1 MAGSVYNITAWIGAE
16 ISDFQSKINRAISV
30 QQKFHESLK
39 IIGSS
44 IAAAFSVQAI
54 GNFVASSV
62 KDFAELEEAQA
73 RLALSFKGTA
83 KELQG
88 LYDLAGKLQTTTTF
102 DDTEII
108 KVANAFKN
116 FGLSADQI
124 EKAVRATTNL
134 SAVTGDDL
142 PTSADKLIKSLSG
155 ITRELGR
162 QFPEIAEMSKSY
174 LQAGGAI
181 DFFNTKYADA
191 AETMAQTT
199 AGKIRAAKNEW
210 NDFKKSVGEVALDV
224 FSGLKKA
231 AEFTQK
237 FTGINA
243 VYSVAAA
250 VAVSKQK
257 ELAESTEKVN
267 KSIAETPVKIKPAG
281 ESLKIL
287 REQLQ
292 AAKEKYEEATS
303 AFERKIAYKE
313 IERLTQK
320 IKDLEEAAKGV
331 VKAAKIIS
339 LPELKLSA
347 KGITGIEQISADA
360 LAVEGFTDKLK
371 KHLKEIQPTILD
383 IRSEL
388 AGLVEDFA
396 IAFGELFA
404 KGNFQNFGSEILQAL
419 ARFMGQLG
427 SLMIATGV
435 AALTFK
441 LNLKTL
447 NGPGMIAAGAAL
459 VAAAGAVSAFA
470 QKSASGG
477 ISGSEGGGS
486 SNITGPAYMPVYSQG
501 FSKLNLNLKGKI
513 SGEDI
518 SLSLDRSSR
527 YNY

>member
-54 GNFVASSV
+54 GNFVMSSI
-62 KDFAELEEAQA
+62 KDFAALEEAQT

-83 KELQG
+83 GELQN
-88 LYDLAGKLQTTTTF
+88 LYDLAGKLQETTTF

-116 FGLSADQI
+116 VGLSADQI
-124 EKAVRATTNL
+124 EKAVKATTNL

-142 PTSADKLIKSLSG
+142 TTSADKLIKSLSG

-181 DFFNTKYADA
+181 DFFNAKYADA

-210 NDFKKSVGEVALDV
+210 NDFKKSVGEVALKV

-231 AEFTQK
+231 ADFTVTK
-237 FTGINA
+237 IT
-243 VYSVAAA
+243 SVAAA
-250 VAVSKQK
+250 VTGSKQK
-257 ELAESTEKVN
+257 ELAESIEKVN

-396 IAFGELFA
+396 TSLGTLFST
-404 KGNFQNFGSEILQAL
+404 GNFKDFGKDVLQSI
-419 ARFMGQLG
+419 ARFMAQLG
-427 SLMIATGV
+427 SLIIATGISMV
-435 AALTFK
+435 AFK
-441 LNLKTL
+441 MSLKTL

-459 VAAAGAVSAFA
+459 IAAAGAVSAFA

-477 ISGSEGGGS
+477 ISGSEGSGS

>member
-210 NDFKKSVGEVALDV
+210 SDFKKGIGKVSSDI
-224 FSGLKKA
+224 FSGLKKVVTSYEEA
-231 AEFTQK
+231 FFPVGPQEK
-237 FTGINA
+237 LI
-243 VYSVAAA
+243 
-250 VAVSKQK
+250 
-257 ELAESTEKVN
+257 ESTEKLN
-267 KSIAETPVKIKPAG
+267 KSIAKTPVKIKPAG